1 MELKGTPAFRHCMI
15 PLIRVKLCSCSTVF
29 LAQTKHHFFF
39 LFSLKKRIAKKNLTK
54 NSKCLLLAVCLLM
67 IPNLTKLY
75 LNTSAWTVKM
85 KTIRPK
91 LLCVHMRE
99 YQMPS
104 KKLLIVELGFGYG
117 KELLI
122 LSSVF
127 QG

>member
-1 MELKGTPAFRHCMI
+1 MI

-29 LAQTKHHFFF
+29 LAQTKHFFF
-39 LFSLKKRIAKKNLTK
+39 LFSVKKRIAKENLTK

-75 LNTSAWTVKM
+75 LNTSAWTVKTT
-85 KTIRPK
+85 TIRPK

-122 LSSVF
+122 ISSIF
-127 QG
+127 